1 MKKTLL
7 SFKGLSAVLTDEAD
21 SKVVELLSKTVLG
34 SKGGMRYILQSI
46 ESRIAAYKNI
56 RFVSLYKDD
65 RLTGTVGLCYRKIYQ
80 DEKSLHG
87 IYLRYL
93 AVHSRF
99 QSEEDTGK
107 RKKIRE
113 DTVSADS
120 MKGRILSFFRKPHML
135 ELPDYNEGD
144 KNVVY
149 AYVESA
155 NERSKNIIHQVGFQY
170 IRSFLTVAFS
180 RFSPKINSDVA
191 KLDTER
197 RQEMLSLLGDYYKK
211 YSFYSEE
218 STFYEDRYY
227 VKTLNGEIVAGL
239 SAIPTKYDVVNVPGI
254 WGWIFMHVFPWAP
267 WYRRLFKPG
276 IFQFLI
282 FGSIYVK
289 PGHEKDLEEL
299 MESVCAMENIN
310 TGLTWVDDS
319 SDLFE
324 MFRRDLN
331 MGALNRML
339 NAKPGLVYA
348 NFHNLED
355 TEKDYFYE
363 NPAFISG
370 FDFT

>member
-7 SFKGLSAVLTDEAD
+7 SFKGLSAILTDKAD
-21 SKVVELLSKTVLG
+21 SNIVELLSKTVLG

-46 ESRIAAYKNI
+46 GSRIEAYKNI

-65 RLTGTVGLCYRKIYQ
+65 RLTGTVGLCYRKIHQ
-80 DEKSLHG
+80 GENSLHG

-93 AVHSRF
+93 AVYSSF
-99 QSEEDTGK
+99 QSEEDSGN
-107 RKKIRE
+107 RKKIR
-113 DTVSADS
+113 DAAASDDS
-120 MKGRILSFFRKPHML
+120 MKGRILSFFRQPHML
-135 ELPDYNEGD
+135 ELPDYKEGD

-180 RFSPKINSDVA
+180 RFNPQADRDVA
-191 KLDTER
+191 KLEPAK
-197 RQEMLSLLGDYYKK
+197 RQEMLSLLSDYYKN
-211 YSFYSEE
+211 YSFYTDEN
-218 STFYEDRYY
+218 TFLEDRYY

-239 SAIPTKYDVVNVPGI
+239 SAIPTKYDVVNVPGA
-254 WGWIFMHVFPWAP
+254 WGWIFMHIFPWAP

-276 IFQFLI
+276 IFQFLV

-289 PGHEKDLEEL
+289 PGHEKDLEAL
-299 MESVCAMENIN
+299 MESVCAIENFN
-310 TGLTWVDDS
+310 TGLTWVDDRS
-319 SDLFE
+319 KLFE
-324 MFRRDLN
+324 MLRSDLN

-348 NFHNLED
+348 NFVNLEEK
-355 TEKDYFYE
+355 EKDFFYE